1 MEKKNFAVLI
11 VEKDPIV
18 ALDLQGIMLNAG
30 HDVVASVSE
39 AGTALIAAERFR
51 PDVVLM
57 GGVIDGGSAYTVAE
71 QILQKTG
78 CPTVFCLSPYDK
90 NVFEATKRHPSFEI
104 VFKPV
109 NAEALTAILGMAVYK
124 HTVGKS
130 LREAEKRAACLS
142 GAAEIWDVF
151 CKEHLAF
158 RWKLDAGGFS
168 FPDLDG
174 EPLHSFAETAAGR
187 ITAQTGPLPEGTFSF
202 LTEPDTAPPG
212 SAEPAS
218 AFLAVVFGVK
228 HAEAGQGCLLFLR
241 KNTVPMQ
248 NPEGIL

>member
-39 AGTALIAAERFR
+39 AGAALIAAERFR

-142 GAAEIWDVF
+142 GA
-151 CKEHLAF
+151 
-158 RWKLDAGGFS
+158 
-168 FPDLDG
+168 DLDG

-228 HAEAGQGCLLFLR
+228 HAEACQGCLLFLR